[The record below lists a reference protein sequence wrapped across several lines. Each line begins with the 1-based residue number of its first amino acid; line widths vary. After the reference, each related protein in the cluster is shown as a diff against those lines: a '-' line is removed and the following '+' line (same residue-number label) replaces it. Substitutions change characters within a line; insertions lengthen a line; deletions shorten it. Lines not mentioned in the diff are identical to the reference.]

1 MQALSLSNGRIFLCG
16 EQESKGPVQLL
27 SIRQCLAP
35 TLESGAKVESC
46 HLQYIQ
52 ITYIK
57 NSLKILQVL
66 WVLLPSTISRTL
78 NSSIVD
84 MST

>member
-35 TLESGAKVESC
+35 TLESGAKVERC
-46 HLQYIQ
+46 QLQYIQ
-52 ITYIK
+52 IPYIK
-57 NSLKILQVL
+57 NSLKYYKRCGFYCHQLFQEL
-66 WVLLPSTISRTL
+66 
-78 NSSIVD
+78 
-84 MST
+84 